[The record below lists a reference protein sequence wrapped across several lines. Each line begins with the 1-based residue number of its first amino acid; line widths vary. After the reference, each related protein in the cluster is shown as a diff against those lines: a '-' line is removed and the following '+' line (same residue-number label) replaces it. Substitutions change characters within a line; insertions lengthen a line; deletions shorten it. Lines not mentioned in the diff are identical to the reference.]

1 MRKKVK
7 GRAYKRMIYNRRY
20 ANLVAGAKAK
30 SPNFNAGRKVVDWEH
45 SIKIHFLLQKNLLI
59 F

>member
-1 MRKKVK
+1 MAKAERLRKKVK

-30 SPNFNAGRKVVDWEH
+30 SPNFNAGRKVVE
-45 SIKIHFLLQKNLLI
+45 
-59 F
+59 